1 MAEEMGDEGVK
12 SVSEGRDVH
21 FPVMTGEVMEA
32 LNVQPGHW
40 YVDATLGQGG
50 HSRAILEA
58 GGSVVAIDRDPKAIE
73 KAHED
78 LLPLYGERLRLVCMN
93 HADMGEFLSRAG
105 LIVSGVVLDSGWS
118 MPQASEDGAGLSF
131 DGEGILDMRMDPHLR
146 TTALD
151 ILENRSAEEMAAI
164 FSNFGDEP
172 LAMVIAR
179 ALVQSRSRGR
189 LPRTPKELAA
199 FVSGVYYRRGY
210 RRSRRHPATRVF
222 MALRIVV
229 NGEIDSLV
237 RGVSGVRPI
246 LVSGGRLAVLTFHSR
261 EDREIKHLFRS
272 WVREGWGR
280 LLQSKPVLPGKAE
293 IQKNPRSRSA
303 KLRVY
308 IAT

>member
-1 MAEEMGDEGVK
+1 MIPQVL
-12 SVSEGRDVH
+12 
-21 FPVMTGEVMEA
+21 EA
-32 LNVQPGHW
+32 LNVQPDCW

-73 KAHED
+73 KARED
-78 LLPLYGERLRLVCMN
+78 LLPLYGDRLLLVGMN
-93 HADMGEFLSRAG
+93 HAGMGEFLAG
-105 LIVSGVVLDSGWS
+105 TGLVVSGVVLDSGWS
-118 MPQASEDGAGLSF
+118 MPQASEGGAGLSF
-131 DGEGILDMRMDPHLR
+131 EGEGALDMRMDPLLR

-151 ILENRSAEEMAAI
+151 LLENSSPEEMAAI
-164 FSNFGDEP
+164 FSNYGDEP
-172 LAMVIAR
+172 LAMGIAR
-179 ALVQSRSRGR
+179 ALAQARSRGR

-199 FVSGVYYRRGY
+199 FVSGVYYRKGY

-237 RGVSGVRPI
+237 NGVSGVRPV

-293 IQKNPRSRSA
+293 IQENPRSRSA